1 MLTPLWVYGNTQ
13 SCEINEKFLK
23 VEAGN
28 GKCVA
33 LIFIHYPPV
42 SLVNR
47 HVYFFESQ
55 IYAMNI
61 VYVYSQGHINFF
73 CLYQLVSS

>member
-33 LIFIHYPPV
+33 LIFIHNPPV
-42 SLVNR
+42 SLVNS
-47 HVYFFESQ
+47 HVYISLNHNLSYEYCLCFQSRSYKCFF
-55 IYAMNI
+55 
-61 VYVYSQGHINFF
+61 VYIN
-73 CLYQLVSS
+73 